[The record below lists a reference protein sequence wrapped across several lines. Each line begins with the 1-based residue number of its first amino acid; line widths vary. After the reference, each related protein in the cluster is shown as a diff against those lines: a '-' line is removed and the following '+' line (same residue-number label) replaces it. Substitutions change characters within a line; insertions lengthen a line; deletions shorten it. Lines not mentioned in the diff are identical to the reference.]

1 MDAARDASSS
11 HSATG
16 AEKQAA
22 TLSQPHAVLHASSDS
37 IEPRKPSPFH
47 PSTITPFTDC
57 TTFYCWTRYSKR
69 NLVRFPDVHR
79 LSPYVGGHV
88 KT

>member
-37 IEPRKPSPFH
+37 IEPRKPSPSI
-47 PSTITPFTDC
+47 PPRLPRLRAVPPFIA
-57 TTFYCWTRYSKR
+57 
-69 NLVRFPDVHR
+69 
-79 LSPYVGGHV
+79 GHDIPRGILYAFQMFIGYLLMLAV
-88 KT
+88 M